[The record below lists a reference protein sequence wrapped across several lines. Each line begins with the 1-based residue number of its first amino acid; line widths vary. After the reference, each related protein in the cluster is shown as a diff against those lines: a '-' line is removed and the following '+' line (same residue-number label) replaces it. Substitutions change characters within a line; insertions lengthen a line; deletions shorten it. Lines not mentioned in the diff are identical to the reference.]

1 MEKQDIID
9 ALESRKTRS
18 AWSRGVNNYAI
29 DLVDGLEDCVNIT
42 KEKLLNGAS
51 NWTEYS
57 FGGCAL
63 IYDADIAEALCTP
76 SELKAKRGGDLQP
89 NSNETWLDVQARALF
104 QASNLILKIAK
115 KVDA

>member
-9 ALESRKTRS
+9 TLESRKARS
-18 AWSRGVNNYAI
+18 AWAKGVKNYAI
-29 DLVDGLEDCVNIT
+29 DLVDGLDDYANLT
-42 KEKLLNGAS
+42 KEKLLNGAR

-63 IYDADIAEALCTP
+63 IYDADIAEELCTP

-89 NSNETWLDVQARALF
+89 NSNETWLDVQARALH
-104 QASNLILKIAK
+104 QASTLILKIANK
-115 KVDA
+115 GDA

>member
-9 ALESRKTRS
+9 ALESRKARS
-18 AWSRGVNNYAI
+18 AWSRGVKNYAI
-29 DLVDGLEDCVNIT
+29 DLVDELDDCANLI
-42 KEKLLNGAS
+42 KEKLLNGAR

-57 FGGCAL
+57 FGGCAF
-63 IYDADIAEALCTP
+63 IYDAHIAEALCTP

-104 QASNLILKIAK
+104 QASNLILKIVK
-115 KVDA
+115 KMDA

>member
-18 AWSRGVNNYAI
+18 AWSRGVKNYAI
-29 DLVDGLEDCVNIT
+29 DLVDGLDDCTNLT

-57 FGGCAL
+57 FGGFAF

-104 QASNLILKIAK
+104 QASNLILKTTK